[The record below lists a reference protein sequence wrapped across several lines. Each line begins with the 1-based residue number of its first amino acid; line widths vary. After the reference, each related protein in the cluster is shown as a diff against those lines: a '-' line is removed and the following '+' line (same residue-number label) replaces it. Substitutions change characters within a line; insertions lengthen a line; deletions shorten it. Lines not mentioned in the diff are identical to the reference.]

1 MKTRIN
7 RREFIRFAG
16 TMGAAAGMTFA
27 LPACAQTK
35 SGGAAGAK
43 VVVIG
48 GGYGGTIAAKYI
60 RMMDPSIDVTLVTGE
75 NTYTSCPMSN
85 WVLAGMHKF
94 DWLNHSYDK
103 LAADYEIT
111 VVPEMATNIDPEG
124 RKITLKSGTT
134 LSYDR
139 AILSPGI
146 GFKWGAIEG
155 YDEAAAELCPHAW
168 KAGPQTQ
175 LLKQQLD
182 AMPDGGKFVIVAP
195 ENPFRCPPGPYERAS
210 LVAYYLKAN
219 KPKSKIIILDAK
231 DKFSKQGL
239 FVAGWQ
245 KLYGYE
251 TENSLIEWIPAA
263 NDGKVTEVDPK
274 RKIAVTEFG
283 EHQADVLNVIPPQKA
298 GHIAEAAGLTDDTGW
313 CPVEHKTWESK
324 MHPNIHV
331 VGDAAIPGPLPKSG
345 YAANSEAKVCAAA
358 VVDLLNGRDPGEP
371 SWVNTCYSLLAPDYG
386 ISVAMVYRLGA
397 DGQVAEVEGAGGT
410 SPEGGNT
417 AAEAIY
423 AESWYNNIMDDMFA

>member
-7 RREFIRFAG
+7 RREFIKFAG
-16 TMGAAAGMTFA
+16 AAGAAAGITLS

-48 GGYGGTIAAKYI
+48 GGYGGTIAAKYV
-60 RMMDPSIDVTLVTGE
+60 RMMDPTIDVTLVTGE
-75 NTYTSCPMSN
+75 NTFTSCPMSN
-85 WVLAGMHKF
+85 WVLVGMHEL
-94 DWLNHSYDK
+94 DWLSHGYDQ
-103 LAADYEIT
+103 LAANYGIT
-111 VVPEMATNIDPEG
+111 VVPEMATNIDPKA
-124 RKITLKSGTT
+124 RKITLKSGDT
-134 LSYDR
+134 LPYDR

-146 GFKWGAIEG
+146 GFKWGALEG
-155 YDEAAAELCPHAW
+155 YDEATAELCPHAW
-168 KAGPQTQ
+168 QAGPQTQ
-175 LLKQQLD
+175 LLRQQLE
-182 AMPDGGKFVIVAP
+182 AMPDGGKFIIVAP
-195 ENPFRCPPGPYERAS
+195 PDPFRCPPGPYERAS
-210 LVAYYLKAN
+210 LVAHYLKAN
-219 KPKSKIIILDAK
+219 KPKSKVIILDAK
-231 DKFSKQGL
+231 DKFSKQKL
-239 FVAGWQ
+239 FIAGWE
-245 KLYGYE
+245 KLYGYD
-251 TENSLIEWIPAA
+251 TENSLIEWISAA
-263 NDGKVTEVDPK
+263 NDGKVLEIDAT

-298 GHIAEAAGLTDDTGW
+298 GHIAEAAGLTDDSGW

-331 VGDAAIPGPLPKSG
+331 VGDAAIQKPLPKSG

-358 VVDLLNGRDPGEP
+358 VVDLLNGRDVGEP

-397 DGQVAEVEGAGGT
+397 DGHVAEVEGAGGT

-423 AESWYNNIMDDMFA
+423 AESWYSNIMDDMFA

>member
-1 MKTRIN
+1 MKTRID
-7 RREFIRFAG
+7 RREFIKFAG
-16 TMGAAAGMTFA
+16 AAGAVAGITLS

-35 SGGAAGAK
+35 KNGAAGAK

-75 NTYTSCPMSN
+75 KTFTSCPMSN
-85 WVLAGMHKF
+85 WVLVNMHEF
-94 DWLNHSYDK
+94 EWLNHGYDK
-103 LAADYEIT
+103 LAANFGIT
-111 VVPEMATNIDPEG
+111 VIPEMATKIDPEG
-124 RKITLKSGTT
+124 RKITLKSGDT
-134 LSYDR
+134 LPYDR

-155 YDEAAAELCPHAW
+155 YDEEAAELCPHAW
-168 KAGPQTQ
+168 QAGPQTK
-175 LLKQQLD
+175 LLKQQLE
-182 AMPDGGKFVIVAP
+182 AMPDGGKFIIVAP
-195 ENPFRCPPGPYERAS
+195 PTPFRCPPGPYERAS
-210 LVAYYLKAN
+210 LVAHYLKTN
-219 KPKSKIIILDAK
+219 KPKSKVIILDSS

-251 TENSLIEWIPAA
+251 TDNSLIEWVAGSS
-263 NDGKVTEVDPK
+263 DGKVVEVDPQ

-298 GHIAEAAGLTDDTGW
+298 GAIAEATGLTDDTGW
-313 CPVEHKTWESK
+313 CPVDHKTWESK

-331 VGDAAIPGPLPKSG
+331 VGDAAIPGKLPKSG

-358 VVDLLNGRDPGEP
+358 VVDLLNERDVGKP
-371 SWVNTCYSLLAPDYG
+371 SWINTCYSLLAPDYG
-386 ISVAMVYRLGA
+386 ISVAMVYHLGA
-397 DGQVAEVEGAGGT
+397 DGQVAEVEGAGGV

-423 AESWYNNIMDDMFA
+423 AESWYNNITNDMFA

>member
-1 MKTRIN
+1 MKTRID
-7 RREFIRFAG
+7 RREFIKFAG
-16 TMGAAAGMTFA
+16 AAGAVAGITLS

-35 SGGAAGAK
+35 KNGAAGAK

-75 NTYTSCPMSN
+75 KTFTSCPMSN
-85 WVLAGMHKF
+85 WVLVNMHEF
-94 DWLNHSYDK
+94 EWLNHGYDK
-103 LAADYEIT
+103 LAANFGIT
-111 VVPEMATNIDPEG
+111 VIPEMATKIDPEG
-124 RKITLKSGTT
+124 RKITLKSGDT
-134 LSYDR
+134 LPYDR

-155 YDEAAAELCPHAW
+155 YDEEAAELCPHAW
-168 KAGPQTQ
+168 QAGPQTK
-175 LLKQQLD
+175 LLKQQLE
-182 AMPDGGKFVIVAP
+182 AMPDGGKFIIVAP
-195 ENPFRCPPGPYERAS
+195 PTPFRCPPGPYERAS
-210 LVAYYLKAN
+210 LVAHYLKAN
-219 KPKSKIIILDAK
+219 KPKSKVIILDSS

-251 TENSLIEWIPAA
+251 TENSLIEWVAGSS
-263 NDGKVTEVDPK
+263 DGKVVEVDPQ

-298 GHIAEAAGLTDDTGW
+298 GAIAEATGLTDDTGW
-313 CPVEHKTWESK
+313 CPVDHKTWESK

-331 VGDAAIPGPLPKSG
+331 VGDAAIPGKLPKSG

-358 VVDLLNGRDPGEP
+358 VVDLLNERDVGEP
-371 SWVNTCYSLLAPDYG
+371 SWINTCYSLLAPDYG
-386 ISVAMVYRLGA
+386 ISVAMVYHLGA
-397 DGQVAEVEGAGGT
+397 DGQVAEVEGAGGV
-410 SPEGGNT
+410 SPKGGNT

-423 AESWYNNIMDDMFA
+423 AESWYNNITNDMFA